1 MTGRR
6 FTSAERV
13 ALYLAAN
20 ANCATCDAELEP
32 GWHGDHVT
40 PYSAG
45 GPTDVI
51 NGQALCPA
59 CNLKKGDRHMKLR
72 PWQEDALARFLGSRD
87 DFLAVATPGAGKTT
101 FALIAAQ
108 NLIDRGVVSRIVVVV
123 PTAHLRKQW
132 AGAASRLGIQLDHD
146 YTNGAGSLAR
156 DYDGTVVTYATVAS
170 QPLLWRKLSTQ
181 APTLVILDEIHHAGD
196 AEHLSWGRALQEA
209 FAPAARRLLLSGTPF
224 RSDKRPIPFVR
235 YDGADCVPSYNYDY
249 GMALQDRTVVRPVS
263 FPVLD
268 GDMRWS
274 SAGVVSQALL
284 SEAGDE
290 QSKALLAAYDPAG
303 SWISSVL
310 QKANTDLTQAREEMP
325 DAAGLVVASSQGHA
339 RRYAELLQQITGEPA
354 VVAVS
359 DDPEASKAIERFGK
373 ATSRWIVAVQMVAE
387 GVDIPRL
394 AIGVYTSRITTQ
406 MFFRQV
412 VGRFVR
418 MRGTE
423 DMTTARLYIPSLDTL
438 LDYARDIERTVDKV
452 LAEEERQLRY
462 QQEEFDLPREPRT
475 FSEVMPVAS
484 SEATLHST
492 IFRAEEFTSDELQR
506 ARELAEL
513 AGIRSTTVE
522 EVARL
527 ARLMGNRPAAE
538 PEAAKASPAPRLPEM
553 TRAEQK
559 TQLRLRIRN
568 LVARYVHASGV
579 EYSQVHASLNKL
591 CREKSINQATIAT
604 LEKRIELLTQ
614 WLVTA

>member
-1 MTGRR
+1 MARR
-6 FTSAERV
+6 FNSGQRV
-13 ALYLAAN
+13 ALYLAADGR
-20 ANCATCDAELEP
+20 CAACGTELEP
-32 GWHGDHVT
+32 GWHGDHIT
-40 PYSAG
+40 PHSVG
-45 GPTDVI
+45 GPTDVT

-59 CNLKKGDRHMKLR
+59 CNLEKGTRHMELR
-72 PWQEDALARFLGSRD
+72 PWQEDALAGFLGSRD

-101 FALIAAQ
+101 FALVAAQ
-108 NLIDRGVVSRIVVVV
+108 NLIDRGLISRIIVVV

-132 AGAASRLGIQLDHD
+132 AGAASRQGIQLDHE
-146 YTNGAGSLAR
+146 YANGSGALAR
-156 DYDGTVVTYATVAS
+156 DFDGTVVTYQTVAS
-170 QPLLWRKLSTQ
+170 QPMLWRKLSTQ
-181 APTLVILDEIHHAGD
+181 APTLVILDEVHHAGD
-196 AEHLSWGRALQEA
+196 AEHLSWGRTLQEA
-209 FAPAARRLLLSGTPF
+209 FASAVRRLLLSGTPF
-224 RSDKRPIPFVR
+224 RSDKQRIPFIR
-235 YDGADCVPSYNYDY
+235 YDGTDCVPSYNYDY

-310 QKANTDLTQAREEMP
+310 RKADADLTQAREEMP
-325 DAAGLVVASSQGHA
+325 DAAGLVVASSQMHA
-339 RRYAELLQQITGEPA
+339 RRYAELLQQISGEPA

-359 DDPEASKAIERFGK
+359 DDPEASKAIERFDK
-373 ATSRWIVAVQMVAE
+373 STSRWIVAVQMVAE

-394 AIGVYTSRITTQ
+394 AIGVYASRITTQ

-418 MRGTE
+418 MRGSDDT
-423 DMTTARLYIPSLDTL
+423 TTARLYIPSLDTL

-452 LAEEERQLRY
+452 LAEEERQIRY
-462 QQEEFDLPREPRT
+462 RQEEFDLPREPRA
-475 FSEVMPVAS
+475 FSEVVPVAS

-492 IFRAEEFTSDELQR
+492 IFRAEEFTSEELQR

-527 ARLMGNRPAAE
+527 ARLMGSRPAAE
-538 PEAAKASPAPRLPEM
+538 SETVQAAAPRLPEM
-553 TRAEQK
+553 TLAEQK
-559 TQLRLRIRN
+559 KALRTRVSR
-568 LVARYVHASGV
+568 LVALYFNKTGIDYSKVHAK
-579 EYSQVHASLNKL
+579 LNKL

>member
-1 MTGRR
+1 MTRR
-6 FTSAERV
+6 FSTGERV
-13 ALYLAAN
+13 ALYLAADGR
-20 ANCATCDAELEP
+20 CSRCGVELAP
-32 GWHGDHVT
+32 GWHGDHIT

-51 NGQALCPA
+51 NGQALCPQ
-59 CNLKKGDRHMKLR
+59 CNIEKGDRHMELR
-72 PWQEDALARFLGSRD
+72 PWQEAALDLFLSKRD

-101 FALIAAQ
+101 FAIVAAQ
-108 NLIDRGVVSRIVVVV
+108 RLIDRGLISRIIVVV

-132 AGAASRLGIQLDHD
+132 AGSASRLGIQLDHE
-146 YTNGAGSLAR
+146 YANGVGNLAR

-170 QPLLWRKLSTQ
+170 QPLLWRKLATQ
-181 APTLVILDEIHHAGD
+181 APTLVILDEVHHAGD
-196 AEHLSWGRALQEA
+196 ADHLSWGRALQEA

-224 RSDKRPIPFVR
+224 RSDRQRIPFIR
-235 YDGADCVPSYNYDY
+235 YDGTECVPSYNYDY
-249 GMALQDRTVVRPVS
+249 GMALQDGSVVRPVS

-284 SEAGDE
+284 SEAGEE
-290 QSKALLAAYDPAG
+290 QAKALLAAYDPAG
-303 SWISSVL
+303 SWIPSVL
-310 QKANTDLTQAREEMP
+310 RQADADLTQAREEMS
-325 DAAGLVVASSQGHA
+325 DAAGLVVASSQIYA
-339 RRYAELLQQITGEPA
+339 RRYADLLQQITGESA

-359 DDPEASKAIERFGK
+359 DDPEASKAIERFGNST
-373 ATSRWIVAVQMVAE
+373 ARWIVAVQMVAE

-394 AIGVYTSRITTQ
+394 AIGVYASRITTQ

-418 MRGTE
+418 MRGSDDT
-423 DMTTARLYIPSLDTL
+423 TTARLYIPSLDTL
-438 LDYARDIERTVDKV
+438 LDYARDIEQTVDKV
-452 LAEEERQLRY
+452 LAEEERKIRY
-462 QQEEFDLPREPRT
+462 EQEEFDLPREPRKFT
-475 FSEVMPVAS
+475 EVMPVGS
-484 SEATLHST
+484 SEAMLHST
-492 IFRAEEFTSDELQR
+492 IFRSDEFTADELNR
-506 ARELAEL
+506 ARELADL

-522 EVARL
+522 EIARL
-527 ARLMGNRPAAE
+527 ARLMGSHPALPSE
-538 PEAAKASPAPRLPEM
+538 STSVSVPRLPEM

-559 TQLRLRIRN
+559 SQLRLRIRN

-579 EYSQVHASLNKL
+579 EYPQVHASLNKL

-614 WLVTA
+614 WLVRV